1 MKYLAFIFI
10 VFLYACQG
18 TIAQP
23 ISQDMQNDR
32 EFQDLLNKVSVTQ
45 QASAE
50 TQRSAEEKQAKIVD
64 KTVAKIVEL
73 KTEINELKQ
82 ELNNITSD
90 TSSKFKLLPISDN

>member
-18 TIAQP
+18 TTAQSP
-23 ISQDMQNDR
+23 SKDMQDDR

-50 TQRSAEEKQAKIVD
+50 TQKSAEEKQAKIVD
-64 KTVAKIVEL
+64 KTVTQIVDL
-73 KTEINELKQ
+73 KNEVNELKQ
-82 ELNNITSD
+82 ELNSITSD
-90 TSSKFKLLPISDN
+90 TARKFKLFPISDY

>member
-1 MKYLAFIFI
+1 MKYLPFIFI

-18 TIAQP
+18 TTAQP
-23 ISQDMQNDR
+23 PSKDMQDDR

-45 QASAE
+45 QASAQ

-64 KTVAKIVEL
+64 NTVTQIVDL

-82 ELNNITSD
+82 ELNSINSD
-90 TSSKFKLLPISDN
+90 TARKFKLLPISDY

>member
-1 MKYLAFIFI
+1 MKYLPFIFI

-23 ISQDMQNDR
+23 PSQDMQDDR

-45 QASAE
+45 QASAQ

-64 KTVAKIVEL
+64 NTVAKIVEL

-82 ELNNITSD
+82 ELNNINSD
-90 TSSKFKLLPISDN
+90 TTTKFKLFPISDN

>member
-18 TIAQP
+18 ITAQP
-23 ISQDMQNDR
+23 PSQDMQDDR

-82 ELNNITSD
+82 ELNNINSD
-90 TSSKFKLLPISDN
+90 TTTKFKLLPISDN